1 MESHSKFSVSG
12 IFKQHDPT
20 TPQQKVSF
28 EERSWRESSPLQM
41 VETQFLRRNFI
52 DLLRGPCSEP
62 DSGISSCV
70 WVCVC
75 GVCVCVCGVCVCVRG
90 GGFVGFIFYS

>member
-1 MESHSKFSVSG
+1 
-12 IFKQHDPT
+12 
-20 TPQQKVSF
+20 
-28 EERSWRESSPLQM
+28 M

-70 WVCVC
+70 WGVMAMS
-75 GVCVCVCGVCVCVRG
+75 VCVCVMCVVGVMAMSVCVGVCDVWGVGNGYECVGVCDVW
-90 GGFVGFIFYS
+90 GFGNGYECVCCNT